1 MKQAKSD
8 RTNRRLGRARLGV
21 FIIGSAFAVGAAAEA
36 SAQTPNLVQSGG
48 VSILRGGAIR
58 GVVSN
63 PQSTASEPLHIEPT
77 LGGKISLDPSL
88 VREVSALRPEQISYR
103 NSAPL
108 QKDDVA
114 SHLKIA
120 RWARNAKLDAQ
131 AEAHFQ
137 RVVELDPE
145 NEEAHKALRHEKLNG
160 VWVSRQERMERHGWV
175 RVGGLN
181 LSRQEAELLEKA
193 KAAKE
198 EARYWKKEIAFL
210 YGASLNGDVRAR
222 DALRRV
228 RNPRALAPLGAALKK
243 ENDPE
248 GRVLLVQGIGS
259 IGTPTALSEL
269 GRIALRDDD
278 LDVRIAALEGI
289 YRKKTALPEAIE
301 FFRQTLRTSDDVATI
316 NRAAYALGYFEAE
329 RAIPDLV
336 NALTTSHKR
345 QIAVGSEQTKASFNS
360 ATGQLQGFS
369 PGGGTKI
376 KTVTELSRNE
386 EVRNALVRIVGAR
399 CQTPVDFGFD
409 VDAWIA
415 WRRSVDQLDAF
426 YPRRDH

>member
-1 MKQAKSD
+1 MK
-8 RTNRRLGRARLGV
+8 RVPNNRPIPASPAVRLGL
-21 FIIGSAFAVGAAAEA
+21 FLFGSALVLATPSETF
-36 SAQTPNLVQSGG
+36 AQTPNLAQSGG

-63 PQSTASEPLHIEPT
+63 PEPSASEPLHIEPT
-77 LGGKISLDPSL
+77 LGGKISIDASL
-88 VREVSALRPEQISYR
+88 VRETLALRPEQISYR

-131 AEAHFQ
+131 ADAHFQ

-145 NEEAHKALRHEKLNG
+145 NEEAHKALKHEKLNG
-160 VWVSRQERMERHGWV
+160 VWVSRQERMERSGLV
-175 RVGGLN
+175 RVGGAN
-181 LSRQEAELLEKA
+181 LSRQEAELVKKA
-193 KAAKE
+193 QEAKE
-198 EARYWKKEIAFL
+198 EARYWRKEIKFL
-210 YGASLNGDVRAR
+210 YNASLNGDVRAR

-228 RNPRALAPLGAALKK
+228 RNPRALAPLGDALKK
-243 ENDPE
+243 EKDPE
-248 GRVLLVQGIGS
+248 GRVLLVQAIGS

-269 GRIALRDDD
+269 GRVALQDDD
-278 LDVRIAALEGI
+278 LDVRTAALDGI
-289 YRKKTALPEAIE
+289 YRKKTALPEAVE
-301 FFRQTLRTSDDVATI
+301 FFRKTLRTSDDVATI

-329 RAIPDLV
+329 RAIPDLI

-345 QIAVGSEQTKASFNS
+345 QITVGSDQTQASFNS
-360 ATGQLQGFS
+360 STGQLQSWS

-386 EVRNALVRIVGAR
+386 EARAALVRIVGAR
-399 CQTPVDFGFD
+399 YPTPVDYGFD
-409 VDAWIA
+409 VDAWIV
-415 WRRSVDQLDAF
+415 WRRGVEQLGAF

>member
-1 MKQAKSD
+1 MK
-8 RTNRRLGRARLGV
+8 RVPNNRPTPASPAVRFGLFLL
-21 FIIGSAFAVGAAAEA
+21 GSALVLATPSETF
-36 SAQTPNLVQSGG
+36 AQTPNLAQSGG

-63 PQSTASEPLHIEPT
+63 PEPSASEPLHIEPT
-77 LGGKISLDPSL
+77 LGGKISIDASL
-88 VREVSALRPEQISYR
+88 VRETLALRPEQISYR

-131 AEAHFQ
+131 ADAHFQ

-145 NEEAHKALRHEKLNG
+145 NEEAHKALKHEKLNG
-160 VWVSRQERMERHGWV
+160 VWVSRQERMERSGLV
-175 RVGGLN
+175 RVGGAN
-181 LSRQEAELLEKA
+181 LSRQEAELVKKA
-193 KAAKE
+193 QEAKE
-198 EARYWKKEIAFL
+198 EARYWRKEIKFL
-210 YGASLNGDVRAR
+210 YNASLNGDVRAR

-228 RNPRALAPLGAALKK
+228 RNPRALAPLGDALKK
-243 ENDPE
+243 EKDPE
-248 GRVLLVQGIGS
+248 GRVLLVQAIGS

-269 GRIALRDDD
+269 GRVALQDDD
-278 LDVRIAALEGI
+278 LDVRTAALDGI
-289 YRKKTALPEAIE
+289 YRKKTALPEAVE
-301 FFRQTLRTSDDVATI
+301 FFRKTLRTSDDVATI

-329 RAIPDLV
+329 RAIPDLI

-345 QIAVGSEQTKASFNS
+345 QITVGSDQTQASFNS
-360 ATGQLQGFS
+360 STGQLQSWS

-386 EVRNALVRIVGAR
+386 EARAALVRIVGAR
-399 CQTPVDFGFD
+399 YPTPVDYGFD
-409 VDAWIA
+409 VDAWIV
-415 WRRSVDQLDAF
+415 WRRGVEQLGAF

>member
-1 MKQAKSD
+1 MRKTKT
-8 RTNRRLGRARLGV
+8 RPTNRRPVRARLAV
-21 FIIGSAFAVGAAAEA
+21 FLLGSAFSLGAALEA
-36 SAQTPNLVQSGG
+36 SAQTPNLTQSGG
-48 VSILRGGAIR
+48 VAILRGGAIR

-63 PQSTASEPLHIEPT
+63 PEATASEPIHIEPT
-77 LGGKISLDPSL
+77 LGGKISLDASL
-88 VREVSALRPEQISYR
+88 VREISTLRPEQISYR

-145 NEEAHKALRHEKLNG
+145 NEEARKALRHEKLNG
-160 VWVSRQERMERHGWV
+160 VWVSRQERLERNGWV
-175 RVGGLN
+175 RVGGVN

-193 KAAKE
+193 KAAQE

-210 YGASLNGDVRAR
+210 YNAALDGDVRAR
-222 DALRRV
+222 DALRRT
-228 RNPRALAPLGAALKK
+228 RNPRALTPLGNALKK
-243 ENDPE
+243 EKDPE
-248 GRVLLVQGIGS
+248 GRVLLVQAIGS
-259 IGTPTALSEL
+259 IGTPNALSAL
-269 GRIALRDDD
+269 GRVALQDDD
-278 LDVRIAALEGI
+278 LDVRTAALEGVN
-289 YRKKTALPEAIE
+289 RKKTALPDAIE
-301 FFRQTLRTSDDVATI
+301 FFRQTLRSSNDVATI

-329 RAIPDLV
+329 QAIPDLV
-336 NALTTSHKR
+336 NALTTTHKR
-345 QIAVGSEQTKASFNS
+345 QITVGSEQTRASFNT

-369 PGGGTKI
+369 PGGGTQT
-376 KTVTELSRNE
+376 KTITELSRNE
-386 EVRNALVRIVGAR
+386 EARKALVRIVGAHY
-399 CQTPVDFGFD
+399 QTPVDFGFD

-415 WRRSVDQLDAF
+415 WRRSVDQLGAF

>member
-1 MKQAKSD
+1 MRKAKNH
-8 RTNRRLGRARLGV
+8 RINRLRAQLDV
-21 FIIGSAFAVGAAAEA
+21 FLIGSALAFGAAVEA
-36 SAQTPNLVQSGG
+36 SAQTPNLTQSGG
-48 VSILRGGAIR
+48 VAILRGGAVR

-63 PQSTASEPLHIEPT
+63 PESTASEPIHIEPT

-88 VREVSALRPEQISYR
+88 VREISTLRPEQISYR

-120 RWARNAKLDAQ
+120 RWARNAKLDAR

-145 NEEAHKALRHEKLNG
+145 NEEARKALRHEKLNG
-160 VWVSRQERMERHGWV
+160 VWISRQERMERHGLV
-175 RVGGLN
+175 RVGGAN
-181 LSRQEAELLEKA
+181 LSRQEAELAAKA

-198 EARYWKKEIAFL
+198 ETRYWKKEIAFL
-210 YGASLNGDVRAR
+210 YKAALDGDVRAR
-222 DALRRV
+222 DALRRT
-228 RNPRALAPLGAALKK
+228 RNPRALAPLGDALRK
-243 ENDPE
+243 ERDPE
-248 GRVLLVQGIGS
+248 GRVLLVQAIAS
-259 IGTPTALSEL
+259 IGTPTAVSEL
-269 GRIALRDDD
+269 GRVSLQDDD
-278 LDVRIAALEGI
+278 LDVRTAALEGI
-289 YRKKTALPEAIE
+289 YRKKTTLPEAVE

-329 RAIPDLV
+329 RAIPDLI

-345 QIAVGSEQTKASFNS
+345 QITVGSDQTQASFNS
-360 ATGQLQGFS
+360 STGQLQSWS
-369 PGGGTKI
+369 PGGGTKV
-376 KTVTELSRNE
+376 KTVTELSNNE
-386 EVRNALVRIVGAR
+386 EVRAALARIVGAHY
-399 CQTPVDFGFD
+399 QTPVDYGFD

-415 WRRSVDQLDAF
+415 WRRSVDQLGAF

>member
-1 MKQAKSD
+1 MK
-8 RTNRRLGRARLGV
+8 RVLNNRPTPASPAVRFGV
-21 FIIGSAFAVGAAAEA
+21 FLFGSAFVLGTTLDA
-36 SAQTPNLVQSGG
+36 SAQTPNLAQSGG

-63 PQSTASEPLHIEPT
+63 PEPTASEPLHIEPT
-77 LGGKISLDPSL
+77 LGGKISLDASL
-88 VREVSALRPEQISYR
+88 VRETSALRPEQISYR

-131 AEAHFQ
+131 ADAHFQ
-137 RVVELDPE
+137 RVIELDPE
-145 NEEAHKALRHEKLNG
+145 NEEARKALRHEKLNG
-160 VWVSRQERMERHGWV
+160 VWVSRQERMERSGLV
-175 RVGGLN
+175 RVGGAN
-181 LSRQEAELLEKA
+181 LSRQEAELFKKA
-193 KAAKE
+193 QEAKE
-198 EARYWKKEIAFL
+198 EARYWRKEIKFL
-210 YGASLNGDVRAR
+210 YNASLNGDVRAR

-228 RNPRALAPLGAALKK
+228 RNPRALAPLGDALRK
-243 ENDPE
+243 EKDPE
-248 GRVLLVQGIGS
+248 GRVLLVQAIGS

-269 GRIALRDDD
+269 GRVALQDDD
-278 LDVRIAALEGI
+278 LDVRTAALDGI
-289 YRKKTALPEAIE
+289 YRKKTELPKAVE

-329 RAIPDLV
+329 RAIPDLI

-345 QIAVGSEQTKASFNS
+345 QITVGSEQTQASFNT
-360 ATGQLQGFS
+360 ATGQLEGFA
-369 PGGGTKI
+369 PGGGTKV

-386 EVRNALVRIVGAR
+386 EVRAALVRIVGAHYP
-399 CQTPVDFGFD
+399 TPVDYGFD
-409 VDAWIA
+409 VDAWIV
-415 WRRSVDQLDAF
+415 WRRSVEQLSAF